1 MNGASSENEEIE
13 NRLVTFGINGVYI
26 KKNPP
31 PGHTG
36 ALLVAMSRHQYEIFI
51 VVVKLSVVERRAR
64 RSLKA
69 HIKTHLI
76 HA

>member
-1 MNGASSENEEIE
+1 MK
-13 NRLVTFGINGVYI
+13 L
-26 KKNPP
+26 KNDP

-36 ALLVAMSRHQYEIFI
+36 ALLVAMPRRQYELFI

-64 RSLKA
+64 RRLKA
-69 HIKTHLI
+69 NIKTHLI